1 MYKRQNEKGE
11 ATSTDINFQERQNTG
26 FLKYEGPTDP
36 TITGSL
42 GNMFSYKG
50 FRLNL
55 FITYSFGNVI
65 RLNPVFKAYYSDLT
79 AMTREFK
86 NRWTLPGDEAKTNVP
101 AILSKRMYD
110 SNEDLKYAYN
120 AYNYSTERIAK
131 GDFIRLK
138 EISLAYDFPKAWINP
153 LKLTDLSLKVQA
165 TNLFLIYAD
174 DKLNGQDPEFFNAGG
189 VASPVPR
196 QFTITLRLGL

>member
-1 MYKRQNEKGE
+1 MVFQSIINEKGE

-65 RLNPVFKAYYSDLT
+65 RLNPVFKA
-79 AMTREFK
+79 
-86 NRWTLPGDEAKTNVP
+86 
-101 AILSKRMYD
+101 ILFGSNGND
-110 SNEDLKYAYN
+110 S
-120 AYNYSTERIAK
+120 
-131 GDFIRLK
+131 
-138 EISLAYDFPKAWINP
+138 
-153 LKLTDLSLKVQA
+153 
-165 TNLFLIYAD
+165 
-174 DKLNGQDPEFFNAGG
+174 
-189 VASPVPR
+189 
-196 QFTITLRLGL
+196 